1 MSSRTIELLSLDG
14 SNPLHLFA
22 ALGALLVTTDADAGC
37 KLHWEWRNGAYIPIL
52 TTLLERSAWAAHVA
66 ESASSAGRVST
77 DPARTKAVQ
86 ARKAK
91 VNADLKKTVDRI
103 KVEQGQSKADAK
115 ALGLKGSDARH
126 YASPGLVAARAEAK
140 KLESAQTEVQNELA
154 AELGFG
160 PAHLGDIIG
169 VSPELFRHHA
179 QKADQTD
186 GLHARTLDTLA
197 ALASDACTEKK
208 TSLLRPTP
216 FSFSNGAS
224 SQLLLKDFRSL
235 SVLLTPAKVMAWAT
249 SVGYVGDKVTSLNWD
264 PKDQVNYAYQWS
276 NPGGTEAKKSRATD
290 SVSNALA
297 YLGLGMLPMIPVQKH
312 AAAVAYVQ
320 GKERGLRWVLWRAPL
335 GVSVIRA
342 LLAAAPDDGSALARQ
357 ARTRRGIL
365 AAFGS
370 NISNPTGNRKFFAPS
385 TAR

>member
-52 TTLLERSAWAAHVA
+52 TTTLERSAWATHVA

-77 DPARTKAVQ
+77 DPARTKTVQ

-91 VNADLKKTVDRI
+91 INAELKKIKDRI
-103 KVEQGQSKADAK
+103 KLEQAQSKAEAK
-115 ALGLKGSDARH
+115 ASGLIKSDAMR
-126 YASPGLVAARAEAK
+126 YASPDLVATRAEAK
-140 KLESAQTEVQNELA
+140 KLEFARTEVQNELA

-169 VSPELFRHHA
+169 VSPALFRCHA
-179 QKADQTD
+179 QKAYQTE

-197 ALASDACTEKK
+197 ALASDACADTK

-216 FSFSNGAS
+216 FSFSNGGAG
-224 SQLLLKDFRSL
+224 QFLLKDFRSL
-235 SVLLTPAKVMAWAT
+235 SALITPAKVMACAT
-249 SVGYVGDKVTSLNWD
+249 GEGYLSDDATSLNWD
-264 PKDQVNYAYQWS
+264 PMEVKSYAYQWMD
-276 NPGGTEAKKSRATD
+276 PGKEASKGKATD
-290 SVSNALA
+290 CVTNALA
-297 YLGLGMLPMIPVQKH
+297 YLGLGMLPVIPVRKH
-312 AAAVAYVQ
+312 AAAVGYIQ
-320 GKERGLRWVLWRAPL
+320 GEERGLRWVLWRAPL
-335 GVSVIRA
+335 AVSVIRA
-342 LLAAAPDDGSALARQ
+342 LLAEAPDDGSPSARL

-365 AAFGS
+365 AAYGS
-370 NISNPTGNRKFFAPS
+370 AILVQNKRNYFAPS
-385 TAR
+385 TPR

>member
-1 MSSRTIELLSLDG
+1 MSTQTIELLSLDG

-37 KLHWEWRNGAYIPIL
+37 KLHWEWTSGAYVPIL
-52 TTLLERSAWAAHVA
+52 TTTLERSAWATHVA

-91 VNADLKKTVDRI
+91 INAELKKTKDRL
-103 KVEQGQSKADAK
+103 KLEQAQSKAEAK
-115 ALGLKGSDARH
+115 ASGLIKSEAMR
-126 YASPGLVAARAEAK
+126 YASPDLVATRAEAK
-140 KLESAQTEVQNELA
+140 KLELAQTEVQNELA

-160 PAHLGDIIG
+160 PAHIGDIIG
-169 VSPELFRHHA
+169 VSPELFRAHA
-179 QKADQTD
+179 QKAYQTK

-197 ALASDACTEKK
+197 ALASDACTDTKS
-208 TSLLRPTP
+208 SLLRPTP

-235 SVLLTPAKVMAWAT
+235 SGLVTPAKVLAWAT
-249 SVGYVGDKVTSLNWD
+249 SVGDVGDKVTSLNWD
-264 PKDQVNYAYQWS
+264 PKDQVNYAYQWRD
-276 NPGGTEAKKSRATD
+276 PGGAEAKKARATD
-290 SVSNALA
+290 TVSNALA
-297 YLGLGMLPMIPVQKH
+297 YLGLGMLPVIPVRKY
-312 AAAVAYVQ
+312 AAAVGYVQ
-320 GKERGLRWVLWRAPL
+320 GEQRGLRWVLWRAPL
-335 GVSVIRA
+335 GSSVIRA
-342 LLAAAPDDGSALARQ
+342 LLAEASDDGSASARLE
-357 ARTRRGIL
+357 RTRRGIL

-385 TAR
+385 TPR